1 MNKMLCNEDPSLVS
15 LSTWY
20 QNLELDSD
28 FQLIDVIKET
38 LGKHA
43 DKHRDTRES
52 VVICAYLT
60 NPEYV
65 LFSIKNRVK

>member
-1 MNKMLCNEDPSLVS
+1 MLCNEDPSLMS
-15 LSTWY
+15 LSNRD

-43 DKHRDTRES
+43 DAHTDTRES

-65 LFSIKNRVK
+65 LLSIKNRVK